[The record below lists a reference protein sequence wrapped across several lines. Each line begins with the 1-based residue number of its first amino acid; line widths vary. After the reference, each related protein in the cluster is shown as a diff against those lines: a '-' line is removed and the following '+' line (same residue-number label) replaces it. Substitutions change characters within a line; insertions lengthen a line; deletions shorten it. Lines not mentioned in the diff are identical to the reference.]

1 MPIETYI
8 IMSEMINTHFLQD
21 RIRKC
26 KMKLLVIADDFTGAL
41 DTGVQFRAKNSL
53 IRIREAQSKALFEN
67 LDPEVQVLII
77 DAETRHM
84 PSALAY
90 QTVYDIVAEAGKANV
105 PCIYK
110 KTDSALRGNIGG
122 ELSAALAASGQTQLH
137 FVPAFPRMDRET
149 RDGIHYISG
158 VPVAES
164 VFGADA
170 FEPVRCSA
178 VADIIGQQ
186 SDVAVLP
193 VRKNAW
199 MDAESHSGILLYD
212 ASTDEDLQAIAQHLK
227 KTDRLKLF
235 AGCAGFAAMLP
246 ALLQLEQRSDH
257 LPQLPPRL
265 LTICGS
271 INPITVRQMDAAEQR
286 GMARVRLTPRQKLE
300 TSWMEQADGQRCLKG
315 WQEILEEEG
324 NLIIECG
331 SAFEETNL
339 AAFEQE
345 FHIRREDMRVRIAD
359 NLGKILKQLL
369 NLGIESTIMVTGGD
383 TLRAFMHQI
392 HLSELA
398 DICEVMPGVVL
409 AEIVY
414 KGKKFALISKSG
426 GFGEENLLI
435 CLLKTVSAAS
445 PLMAGVTQ
453 Q

>member
-1 MPIETYI
+1 
-8 IMSEMINTHFLQD
+8 
-21 RIRKC
+21 
-26 KMKLLVIADDFTGAL
+26 MKLLVIADDFTGAL
-41 DTGVQFRAKNSL
+41 DTGVQFKAKNTL
-53 IRIREAQSKALFEN
+53 IRIREAQSGALFEN
-67 LDPEVQVLII
+67 LSPEVQVLII

-90 QTVYDIVAEAGKANV
+90 QTVYEIVAEAKKANI

-110 KTDSALRGNIGG
+110 KTDSALRGNIGS
-122 ELSAALAASGQTQLH
+122 ELSAALVASGQTQLH

-149 RDGIHYISG
+149 RDGIHFISG

-178 VADIIGQQ
+178 VADIIGLQ

-193 VRKNAW
+193 IHKNAW
-199 MDAESHSGILLYD
+199 MEEELRGGILLYD
-212 ASTDEDLQAIAQHLK
+212 ASTDEDLQAIALHLK
-227 KTDRLKLF
+227 KTDRLKLL

-246 ALLQLEQRSDH
+246 ELLQLEQRSDH

-271 INPITVRQMDAAEQR
+271 INPITVRQMDLAEQM
-286 GMARVRLTPRQKLE
+286 GMARVRLTPQQKLE
-300 TSWMEQADGQRCLKG
+300 ASWMERDEGQQCLEH
-315 WQEILEEEG
+315 WQELLEEEG
-324 NLIIECG
+324 SLIIECG
-331 SAFEETNL
+331 GAFEEAEL
-339 AAFEQE
+339 PAYEQT

-369 NLGIESTIMVTGGD
+369 NLGIQSTIMVTGGD

-409 AEIVY
+409 AGIVY
-414 KGKKFALISKSG
+414 KGERFALISKSG
-426 GFGEENLLI
+426 GFGEEDLLI
-435 CLLKTVSAAS
+435 CLLKTVSGAEPVMVGA
-445 PLMAGVTQ
+445 VERVQ
-453 Q
+453 